1 MGLDCAWGSLLEG
14 VTYRAGPG
22 KVLAGEEAM
31 LRKRFGLVL
40 VPGVGEAS
48 RGGCQGALGEGRRV
62 LSHR

>member
-14 VTYRAGPG
+14 VTCRAGPG
-22 KVLAGEEAM
+22 KVLEGKEAM
-31 LRKRFGLVL
+31 LKKRFGLVL

-48 RGGCQGALGEGRRV
+48 TGGCQGALREGRGV